1 MTMLAMQEEIGK
13 MSREEKL
20 RAMEWLWTSL
30 AEDEATAEPP
40 AWHAEVLAER
50 RRLAE
55 SGEAKFVPW
64 DEARKLLEKEMP

>member
-1 MTMLAMQEEIGK
+1 MLATQEEIGK

-20 RAMEWLWTSL
+20 RAMEWLWESL
-30 AEDEATAEPP
+30 AHDEESAAPP
-40 AWHAEVLAER
+40 AWHAAVLAER

-64 DEARKLLEKEMP
+64 EEARKVLEKEVP

>member
-1 MTMLAMQEEIGK
+1 MLATQEEIGK

-20 RAMEWLWTSL
+20 RAMEWLWDSL
-30 AEDEATAEPP
+30 AEGEATADPP

-55 SGEAKFVPW
+55 SGGAKFVPW
-64 DEARKLLEKEMP
+64 EEARKLLGSEMP